1 MKNVSPTPT
10 VTLTTV
16 TRSRLIEFGPMVTQ
30 GVREVGKSKRI
41 QLGIVYIYI
50 HVRVYTV
57 TNKLCE
63 LFLSVFFQKLQT
75 MFGSG
80 VE

>member
-16 TRSRLIEFGPMVTQ
+16 TRVRLIEFGPMVTQ

-41 QLGIVYIYI
+41 QLGIVYIYTCTGI
-50 HVRVYTV
+50 YSD
-57 TNKLCE
+57 E
-63 LFLSVFFQKLQT
+63 
-75 MFGSG
+75 
-80 VE
+80 

>member
-30 GVREVGKSKRI
+30 GVRKVGKSKRI

-50 HVRVYTV
+50 RLYTV

-63 LFLSVFFQKLQT
+63 LFLSVIFQKLQT

>member
-16 TRSRLIEFGPMVTQ
+16 TRSRLIEFVPMVTQ

-41 QLGIVYIYI
+41 QLGIVYIYTCTGI
-50 HVRVYTV
+50 YSD
-57 TNKLCE
+57 E
-63 LFLSVFFQKLQT
+63 
-75 MFGSG
+75 
-80 VE
+80 